1 MLIITDPIRQITL
14 QTFTQM
20 TPVPTA
26 IVTLAQED
34 TPSDYPLR
42 WSGLS
47 VTIGQ
52 LMANNLNVHH
62 SEWHHALTGV
72 SRRDTILLA
81 AKTLASLYKA
91 SINDA

>member
-1 MLIITDPIRQITL
+1 
-14 QTFTQM
+14 M

-26 IVTLAQED
+26 IVTLAHED

-47 VTIGQ
+47 VTIGS
-52 LMANNLNVHH
+52 LMASNLNVHH
-62 SEWHHALTGV
+62 SEWHQALTGV
-72 SRRDTILLA
+72 SRREIILLA

-91 SINDA
+91 GLSDQNQRVL